1 LYRSWTCIWHARK
14 WICIVKIIDSF
25 LISRP
30 TLLVIEISLDVSSYL
45 HIPSQTPENS
55 WELHTTYFCVC
66 DGHVCSMQL
75 PGLLT
80 CTVLEQEIWTPDWL
94 LARIYCRVDSLAIC

>member
-1 LYRSWTCIWHARK
+1 MYLACKKMDLYREDNWF
-14 WICIVKIIDSF
+14 F
-25 LISRP
+25 LISRS
-30 TLLVIEISLDVSSYL
+30 TLLVIEISVDVSSYL
-45 HIPSQTPENS
+45 HIPSQTPEKS

-66 DGHVCSMQL
+66 DGHVCFMQL

-94 LARIYCRVDSLAIC
+94 LARIYCGVDSLAIC